1 MSIFDWLFGWKPEK
15 YKWYVFYDR
24 AKSLRDCD
32 LNFDGD
38 RLKVKP
44 YAVINGKKYRGKF
57 YVTSNYC
64 EIIADKNK
72 LIVPLKRCKFR
83 KNLKQYFKGQSRV
96 DEYYFVVEVNR
107 ISKEDYER
115 YKTFKKKNLNKI
127 YTCKYCGYHQ
137 GVSWDGKLRPC

>member
-72 LIVPLKRCKFR
+72 LIVPLKRCKFLFIGNYLAIITDKNKLIVPLKRCKFR
-83 KNLKQYFKGQSRV
+83 KNLK
-96 DEYYFVVEVNR
+96 
-107 ISKEDYER
+107 
-115 YKTFKKKNLNKI
+115 
-127 YTCKYCGYHQ
+127 
-137 GVSWDGKLRPC
+137 